1 MEHPD
6 KKRATASAAAG
17 GGKPEA
23 TRGFCPGGEGL
34 QGGPLLREGHFNL
47 AFASSGMG
55 TFDWDI
61 SNDVRHFDEAF
72 MHLAGLDPLRFSGSA
87 EEFYSMIHP
96 ADRDYVR
103 DSLARA
109 LQRGIYETEFRSV
122 WPDGSLHHIAAQGK
136 VTLDA
141 QGQPSRLNGV
151 AWDIT
156 QRKLDEEERR
166 RFDERLNRTRALEAL
181 GVLVA
186 GVAHNM
192 NNVLAVIMGTASLR
206 ERAGA
211 EGPDLEAYQ
220 TIGKVCR
227 RGRDVVRSL
236 IQFSRP
242 TLSGQVPLALHPLVQ
257 EVAVLLENTTRNRVR
272 IETVLAEEPLW
283 IHGDAGSFNLALVN
297 LCFNALEAMPEGGTL
312 TLRTATAGAD
322 GVEVSVEDT
331 GCGMDEDIMKHM
343 LEPFF
348 TTKDSSSGAGLG
360 LSMVY
365 GVIKAHGGTIAFTS
379 RQGQGTEA
387 TIRLPRIPAPDRGA
401 KAGGPERPH
410 RVSRVLLVDDDEDV
424 RFLMVRMLRKAGVDH
439 VEAVESGA
447 AALAS
452 LGSGELPD
460 LVILDQNMPGMTGT
474 QAMELIRE
482 RHPDLAILFSSGQ
495 PDLETCACLR
505 QPRVG
510 VISKPFT
517 MAEIQARLEAFQSLG
532 GVEDA
537 PGLR

>member
-1 MEHPD
+1 MEQPG
-6 KKRATASAAAG
+6 KKGATESSAMGPEKPGVLQCFSQGAG
-17 GGKPEA
+17 GVQ
-23 TRGFCPGGEGL
+23 GL
-34 QGGPLLREGHFNL
+34 PLLREGHLNL
-47 AFASSGMG
+47 AFSSSGMG

-61 SNDVRHFDEAF
+61 SIDVRHFDEAF
-72 MHLAGLDPLRFSGSA
+72 LRLIGLDPLHFSGSA
-87 EEFYSMIHP
+87 QEFYSVIHP

-109 LQRGIYETEFRSV
+109 LQRGTYETEFRAV
-122 WPDGSLHHIAAQGK
+122 WPDCSLHHIAAQGK

-141 QGQPSRLNGV
+141 RGEPSRLNGV

-156 QRKLDEEERR
+156 QRKLEEEERR

-192 NNVLAVIMGTASLR
+192 NNVLAVILGTASLR

-211 EGPDLEAYQ
+211 GGLDLEAYQ

-227 RGRDVVRSL
+227 RGREVVRSL

-272 IETVLAEEPLW
+272 IETAFAEEALW

-312 TLRTATAGAD
+312 TLRTAAAGAD

-331 GCGMDEDIMKHM
+331 GCGMDEDVMKHM

-348 TTKDSSSGAGLG
+348 TTKDSSSGSGLG

-365 GVIKAHGGTIAFTS
+365 GVIKAHGGSIAFSS

-387 TIRLPRIPAPDRGA
+387 TIRLPRIPAPDPGT
-401 KAGGPERPH
+401 KAGDPQRPL

-424 RFLMVRMLRKAGVDH
+424 RFLMARMLRKAGVDH
-439 VEAVESGA
+439 VEAVEGGA

-474 QAMELIRE
+474 QAMALIRE
-482 RHPDLAILFSSGQ
+482 RHPDLPILFASGQ
-495 PDLETCACLR
+495 PDLETWACLK

-517 MAEIQARLEAFQSLG
+517 VAEIQARLEAFQS
-532 GVEDA
+532 
-537 PGLR
+537 PG